1 MHTRSF
7 TAGASLAAIL
17 CLGSSLVLSQPQKGD
32 AKPAT
37 EQPKD
42 AKPAMPAG
50 APDAAAMME
59 EWMKLS
65 SPSDGHKRLDA
76 LVGEWKTTQK
86 MWMEGPQGPSVE
98 TQGTSTSKWILGGRF
113 IHQEDSNI
121 MKFPGPDGKM
131 SELPFSGVGMTG
143 YDNYRNIY
151 NGVWVDSMG
160 TVMLTFKG
168 VASQDGK
175 TITMYG
181 EMDEPS
187 LHMVGRAVKYVTIIE
202 SNDKHIFQLFDLAAG
217 DNFKVVEVTYERK
230 K

>member
-7 TAGASLAAIL
+7 IAGTSLAAIL
-17 CLGSSLVLSQPQKGD
+17 CLGGSLVFSQPQKGD
-32 AKPAT
+32 AKPAAPDKA
-37 EQPKD
+37 QD

-50 APDAAAMME
+50 ADPAAMMD

-65 SPSDGHKRLDA
+65 KPSDGHKRLDA
-76 LVGEWKTTQK
+76 LVGDWTTTQK

-98 TQGTSTSKWILGGRF
+98 TRGTSTSKLILGGRF
-113 IHQEDSNI
+113 LHQEDSNT

-131 SELPFSGVGMTG
+131 AEMPFSGMGLTG
-143 YDNYRNIY
+143 YDNYRHIY
-151 NGVWVDSMG
+151 NGTWVDSLG

-187 LHMVGRAVKYVTIIE
+187 LHMVGRMVKYVTTIE
-202 SNDKHIFQLFDLAAG
+202 SNDKHVFQIFDLAAG
-217 DNFKVVEVTYERK
+217 DNFKVIEVTYERK